1 MTHMQLLDEA
11 VARHNDA
18 EWSRRALD
26 LIRNDQR
33 RSADT
38 HLLRLDL
45 PVLEGID
52 VYLKDEST
60 HPTGSLKHRLA
71 RSLFLYGLCNGHIVE
86 GTPIVEA
93 SSGSTADVGGLF
105 RAAAGPA
112 LRGGDAGVHRRREG
126 ALVEIYGSTA
136 CAMVPSA
143 AAYAEVAEALA
154 DRARRALHGPVHL
167 CRAGHRLARQQQH
180 RRQIFKQM
188 SASLSPADAG
198 SS

>member
-1 MTHMQLLDEA
+1 MTHLQLLDEA

-18 EWSRRALD
+18 EWSRHALE

-71 RSLFLYGLCNGHIVE
+71 RSLFLYGICNGRIRQD
-86 GTPIVEA
+86 TPIVEA
-93 SSGSTADVGGLF
+93 SSGSTAISEAYFARLLGLPFHAVMAASTSAESLAPATAGTFKKWAEPPWF
-105 RAAAGPA
+105 RQTVTLGTTESA
-112 LRGGDAGVHRRREG
+112 V
-126 ALVEIYGSTA
+126 
-136 CAMVPSA
+136 AMV
-143 AAYAEVAEALA
+143 
-154 DRARRALHGPVHL
+154 
-167 CRAGHRLARQQQH
+167 
-180 RRQIFKQM
+180 
-188 SASLSPADAG
+188 
-198 SS
+198 

>member
-1 MTHMQLLDEA
+1 MTHLQLLDEA

-18 EWSRRALD
+18 EWSRHALE

-71 RSLFLYGLCNGHIVE
+71 RSLFLYGICNGRIRQD
-86 GTPIVEA
+86 TPIVEA
-93 SSGSTADVGGLF
+93 SSGSTAISEAYFARLLGLPLSFSVEDADVD
-105 RAAAGPA
+105 A
-112 LRGGDAGVHRRREG
+112 LRCAARELLAESPEYRR
-126 ALVEIYGSTA
+126 L
-136 CAMVPSA
+136 
-143 AAYAEVAEALA
+143 LA
-154 DRARRALHGPVHL
+154 DLGGAEPRPLTG
-167 CRAGHRLARQQQH
+167 CR
-180 RRQIFKQM
+180 
-188 SASLSPADAG
+188 
-198 SS
+198 